1 MWQRHL
7 QRQYKRY
14 FPKLCFR
21 AKYIF
26 FHIQKITVKNFTVV
40 VTLLN
45 CSYTS
50 RFSSPTFPFQCLS
63 CIFRYVKKFYFL
75 GEVARIFLVM
85 LFSFL
90 KRTLYNTWKG
100 HYRQLQVLIMTL
112 IKKLLWIFVAFRT
125 QRTHQETFWVL
136 YRELLL
142 MNVLETVC
150 GIVLVLLWFRII
162 GKIVKTLVF
171 HNNTHLLKLSI

>member
-1 MWQRHL
+1 M
-7 QRQYKRY
+7 
-14 FPKLCFR
+14 
-21 AKYIF
+21 
-26 FHIQKITVKNFTVV
+26 
-40 VTLLN
+40 
-45 CSYTS
+45 
-50 RFSSPTFPFQCLS
+50 FSSKIYLFPYTKNNSKEFYCRCYAVKLFLYFSFFIPHLS
-63 CIFRYVKKFYFL
+63 FSMSFLYFSLCEKICYFL

-125 QRTHQETFWVL
+125 QRTHHETFWVL

-171 HNNTHLLKLSI
+171 HSNTHLLKLSI